1 MNPRQQKGL
10 EIARGYRI
18 QKSKKGFMVPSQ
30 SGQGAYLVTLNG
42 ATSTCTCP
50 DFEIRQQQCKHIYA
64 VEYTLTREHQPD
76 GATVVTQT
84 TRVTY
89 RQDWPVY
96 NAAQTHERGHFLEL
110 LRGLCDGIV
119 QPPQPLG
126 RPRNL
131 LADVVFSLVCKVYA
145 MRSGH
150 RSMSD
155 LRGEDLK
162 RFLGKV
168 PHYNSVFRCLK
179 DPTLTP
185 LLKTLIEESAMPLKA
200 VETDFAVDSSGFA
213 TSAFAHWY
221 DTRYERRRRE
231 RRWVKVHLMCGVHT
245 HAVTSVEVTPTD
257 SADAPQFAGLVT
269 TTARRFSVHE
279 VSADKAY
286 LSVDNLQV
294 VAGVGGIAYIPF
306 KQRTTGLRP
315 EFDALWNRM
324 WHYYMFNRDTFL
336 QHYHKRSNAETTFS
350 MIKGKFGEVVRAK
363 LPVAQVNEVLCKVLC
378 HNLCVL
384 IQSIYELKLEPT
396 FWTGGSELCPY
407 SQDAARDASHGSG
420 DYAARVD
427 AGGSR

>member
-10 EIARGYRI
+10 EIATGYRI
-18 QKSKKGFMVPSQ
+18 RESAKGFLVPSQ
-30 SGQGAYLVTLNG
+30 SGPGTYLVTLKE
-42 ATSTCTCP
+42 AVATCTCP
-50 DFEIRQQQCKHIYA
+50 DFELRRQRCKHIYA
-64 VEYTLTREHQPD
+64 VEYTLTRQQQPD
-76 GATVVTQT
+76 GATVVTRT

-119 QPPQPLG
+119 QPPQAVG

-131 LADVVFSLVCKVYA
+131 LSDVVFCLICKVYS
-145 MRSGH
+145 MRSGR

-155 LRGEDLK
+155 LRGDDVK

-168 PHYNSVFRCLK
+168 PHYNSVFRCLE
-179 DPTLTP
+179 DPGLTP
-185 LLKTLIEESAMPLKA
+185 LLKTLIEESATPLKA
-200 VETDFAVDSSGFA
+200 VETDFTVDSSGFS

-221 DTRYERRRRE
+221 DERYGRHRSE
-231 RRWVKVHLMCGVHT
+231 RRWVKVHLMCGAHT
-245 HAVTSVEVTPTD
+245 HVVTSVEVTPTD
-257 SADAPQFAGLVT
+257 SGDAPQFAGLVA
-269 TTARRFSVHE
+269 TTAKRFPVLE

-286 LSVDNLQV
+286 LSLDNLQV
-294 VAGVGGIAYIPF
+294 VAGIGAIAYIPF
-306 KQRTTGLRP
+306 KQRTTGVRP
-315 EFDALWNRM
+315 DALWNRM
-324 WHYYMFNRDTFL
+324 WHYYMFQRDTFL

-350 MIKGKFGEVVRAK
+350 MIKAKFGEMVRAR

-396 FWTGGSELCPY
+396 FW
-407 SQDAARDASHGSG
+407 G
-420 DYAARVD
+420 DK
-427 AGGSR
+427 GMEPTPSS